1 MKRLYSDL
9 HVNANINDK
18 KQTLELITK
27 AARLGYRLVATPFPL
42 NSTKEQ
48 MTQMHEICAEI
59 GVDSA
64 TRVDLEP
71 TSPNELMRSLRK
83 LRRKFEVIAVICRNN
98 KNVARQAAKDHRVD
112 LLNFPSIDYR
122 NRFFDM
128 AEAELASN
136 SSVSFEIDTEPLLT
150 LEGAQRIRLLACLRK
165 ETATANSYG
174 VPIIIS
180 SNTAKPGLL
189 RKPQD
194 SAALAQLFDLDKQTA
209 LNAVSTNAA
218 ILVKRNREKLSAKFV
233 APGIRIVQRG
243 KDC

>member
-18 KQTLELITK
+18 KQTVELITK
-27 AARLGYRLVATPFPL
+27 AAKLGYQLVATPFSP

-48 MTQMHEICAEI
+48 MAQIHEICAEI
-59 GVDSA
+59 GVDSV

-71 TSPNELMRSLRK
+71 ASPNELMRNLRK
-83 LRRKFEVIAVICRNN
+83 LRRKFEIIAVICHN

-165 ETATANSYG
+165 ETVTANSYS

-194 SAALAQLFDLDKQTA
+194 SAALTQLFDLDKQTA
-209 LNAVSTNAA
+209 LDAVSTNPD
-218 ILVKRNREKLSAKFV
+218 ILVKRNREKLSPKFV
-233 APGIRIVQRG
+233 APGIRIVRRG